1 MCQSKW
7 VFFTDPVC
15 LIEGAVRDLGRD
27 EVVQHGTERQAVGK
41 TLAKVFNEDIL
52 RERRQLL
59 ECNSTG
65 GGCELTS

>member
-1 MCQSKW
+1 MSQNKFS

-15 LIEGAVRDLGRD
+15 FVEAAVWNLGRD

-52 RERRQLL
+52 
-59 ECNSTG
+59 
-65 GGCELTS
+65 